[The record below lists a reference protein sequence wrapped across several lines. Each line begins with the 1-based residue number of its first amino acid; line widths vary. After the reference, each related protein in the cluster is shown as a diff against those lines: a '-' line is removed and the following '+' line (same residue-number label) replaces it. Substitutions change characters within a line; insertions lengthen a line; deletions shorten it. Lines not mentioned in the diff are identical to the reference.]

1 MAAMEQLPESF
12 VQRLAEILPRDR
24 FGGCLESFSQLKPTS
39 FRVNRLRTTEE
50 GLLEELESEGFGL
63 TRIPWSSGVFSI
75 DPDQR
80 RQLTDSAAFSEGR
93 IYIQGLS
100 SMLAPLVLDPRPG
113 ETVLDLA
120 AAPGGKTL
128 QMAAMM
134 ENRGRISAVESV
146 RGRFFRLKANLERHG
161 ATLVKGYLMDGRAVG
176 AKVPERFDRVLLDA
190 PCSSEARFTTRDRA
204 SWAHWSLK
212 KIKESARKQKRL
224 LDSAIRSLKPGGTL
238 LYCTCSF
245 APEEN
250 EMILDGQLRRYQGQ
264 LSIEPLELPLDNI
277 QHGLVEWRGKTL
289 NEDLVGAV
297 RILPTSEMDGF
308 FLCRLRK
315 ADAS

>member
-1 MAAMEQLPESF
+1 MEQLPESF
-12 VQRLAEILPRDR
+12 VQRFAEIIPRDR
-24 FGGCLESFSQLKPTS
+24 LGGCLESFSRLKPTS
-39 FRVNRLRTTEE
+39 FRVNSLRTTEE
-50 GLLEELESEGFGL
+50 VLEKELQSQGFGL
-63 TRIPWSSGVFSI
+63 KHVPWGDGVFI
-75 DPDQR
+75 VDPEQR
-80 RQLTDSAAFSEGR
+80 RRLTETAAFAEGR

-100 SMLAPLVLDPRPG
+100 SMLAPMALNPRPG

-146 RGRFFRLKANLERHG
+146 KGRFFRLRANLERHG

-190 PCSSEARFTTRDRA
+190 PCSSEARFTTRDKA

-250 EMILDGQLRRYQGQ
+250 EMILDGQLRRYEGQ
-264 LSIEPLELPLDNI
+264 LTVEPLALPLDNT
-277 QHGLVEWRGKTL
+277 QPGLTEWRGKAL
-289 NEDLVGAV
+289 NGDLAGAV

-315 ADAS
+315 AGVS

>member
-1 MAAMEQLPESF
+1 VAVTEQLPELF
-12 VQRLAEILPRDR
+12 VQRLAEIIPHDR
-24 FGGCLESFSQLKPTS
+24 LGECLESFSLPKPTT
-39 FRVNRLRTTEE
+39 FRVNSLRTTEE
-50 GLLEELESEGFGL
+50 ALTGELESEDFRL
-63 TRIPWSSGVFSI
+63 TRIPWGKGVFAI
-75 DPDQR
+75 DPTQR
-80 RQLTDSAAFSEGR
+80 RQLTESAAFSEGR

-100 SMLAPLVLDPRPG
+100 SILAPMALDPRPG

-146 RGRFFRLKANLERHG
+146 KGRFFRLKANLERHG

-176 AKVPERFDRVLLDA
+176 TKVPERFDRVLLDA
-190 PCSSEARFTTRDRA
+190 PCSSEARFTTRDEG
-204 SWAHWSLK
+204 SWAHWSLRK
-212 KIKESARKQKRL
+212 VKESARKQKRL
-224 LDSAIRSLKPGGTL
+224 LDSAFRSLKPGGRL

-250 EMILDGQLRRYQGQ
+250 EMILNAQLRRYQGQ
-264 LSIEPLELPLDNI
+264 LSIEPLTLPLENI
-277 QHGLVEWRGKTL
+277 QPGLVEWRGKAL
-289 NEDLVGAV
+289 NENLVGAV

-308 FLCRLRK
+308 FLCRLIK
-315 ADAS
+315 AG

>member
-1 MAAMEQLPESF
+1 M
-12 VQRLAEILPRDR
+12 
-24 FGGCLESFSQLKPTS
+24 
-39 FRVNRLRTTEE
+39 
-50 GLLEELESEGFGL
+50 EELEPEGFGL

-161 ATLVKGYLMDGRAVG
+161 ATLVRGYLMDGRAVG

-190 PCSSEARFTTRDRA
+190 PCSSEARFTTRDKA

-212 KIKESARKQKRL
+212 KVKESARKQKRL

-315 ADAS
+315 AG

>member
-50 GLLEELESEGFGL
+50 GLMKELESEGFGL
-63 TRIPWSSGVFSI
+63 TRIPWGSGVFTI

-100 SMLAPLVLDPRPG
+100 SMLAPLILDPRPG

-176 AKVPERFDRVLLDA
+176 AKVPARFDRVLLDA
-190 PCSSEARFTTRDRA
+190 PCSSEARFTTRDKA

-212 KIKESARKQKRL
+212 KVKESARKQKRL

-264 LSIEPLELPLDNI
+264 LTIEPLELPLDNT
-277 QHGLVEWRGKTL
+277 QPGLVEWRGKTL

-315 ADAS
+315 RG

>member
-1 MAAMEQLPESF
+1 MVVTEQLPELF
-12 VQRLAEILPRDR
+12 VQRLAEILPQDR
-24 FGGCLESFSQLKPTS
+24 LGGCLESFSLLKPTS
-39 FRVNRLRTTEE
+39 FRVNSLRTTEE
-50 GLLEELESEGFGL
+50 LLMDELESEGFRL
-63 TRIPWSSGVFSI
+63 TRVPWGEGVFSI
-75 DPDQR
+75 ESVQR
-80 RQLTDSAAFSEGR
+80 RQLTESAAFSEGR

-100 SMLAPLVLDPRPG
+100 SILAPMALDPRPG

-146 RGRFFRLKANLERHG
+146 KGRFFRLKANLERHG

-176 AKVPERFDRVLLDA
+176 TKVPERFDRVLLDA
-190 PCSSEARFTTRDRA
+190 PCSSEARFTTRDKR
-204 SWAHWSLK
+204 SWAHWSLRK
-212 KIKESARKQKRL
+212 VKESARKQKRL
-224 LDSAIRSLKPGGTL
+224 LDSAFRSLKPGGTL

-250 EMILDGQLRRYQGQ
+250 EVILDGQLRRYQGQ
-264 LSIEPLELPLDNI
+264 LSIEALTLPLENI
-277 QHGLVEWRGKTL
+277 QPGLVGWRGKAL
-289 NEDLVGAV
+289 NGDLAGAV

-315 ADAS
+315 AG

>member
-50 GLLEELESEGFGL
+50 GLMIELESEGFGL
-63 TRIPWSSGVFSI
+63 TRIPWGSGVFTI

-100 SMLAPLVLDPRPG
+100 SMLAPLILDPRPG

-176 AKVPERFDRVLLDA
+176 AKVPARFDRVLLDA
-190 PCSSEARFTTRDRA
+190 PCSSEARFTTRDKA

-212 KIKESARKQKRL
+212 KVKESARKQKRL

-264 LSIEPLELPLDNI
+264 LTIEPLELPLDNT
-277 QHGLVEWRGKTL
+277 QPGLVEWRGKTL

-315 ADAS
+315 RG

>member
-1 MAAMEQLPESF
+1 MEQLPESF

-63 TRIPWSSGVFSI
+63 TRIPWSSGVFPI

-161 ATLVKGYLMDGRAVG
+161 ATLVRGYLMDGRAVG

-190 PCSSEARFTTRDRA
+190 PCSSEARFTTRDKA

-277 QHGLVEWRGKTL
+277 QPGLVEWRGKTL

-315 ADAS
+315 ADAA